1 MLSTWT
7 LEKFKPHLGDTFTV
21 SPSPGESFA
30 LVLKEAEHLK
40 MAEVPREKDP
50 PRKPFALHF
59 EGPLSPILPQRT
71 YSFAHPAFGD
81 FAIFIVPIGPRDGG
95 MIYEAIFT

>member
-7 LEKFKPHLGDTFTV
+7 LEILKPHLGDTFTV
-21 SPSPGESFA
+21 SNSPGESFA

-40 MAEVPREKDP
+40 MEEVPTEKDP

-59 EGPLSPILPQRT
+59 QGPISPILPQHT
-71 YSFAHPAFGD
+71 YSFAHPALGAFEM
-81 FAIFIVPIGPRDGG
+81 FIVPIGPRDRG